1 MAQAEEYKIV
11 SVQEA
16 TQTAYGFEPT
26 TTTLVTFKT
35 KDGSYDQVI
44 IPKAK
49 PTPEEI
55 DAAIKAR
62 LRK

>member
-1 MAQAEEYKIV
+1 M